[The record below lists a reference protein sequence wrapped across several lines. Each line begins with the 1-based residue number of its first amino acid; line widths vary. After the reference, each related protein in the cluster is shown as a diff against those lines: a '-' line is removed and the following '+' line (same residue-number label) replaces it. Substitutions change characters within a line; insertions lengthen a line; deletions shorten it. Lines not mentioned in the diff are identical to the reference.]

1 MTTYQESDNGSS
13 YFKQSPFEALMY
25 KLAET
30 GAHEDLPYFSLKQN
44 KGVLIQEECSIFI
57 GQNEEQFDFAIINGR
72 IYSV

>member
-30 GAHEDLPYFSLKQN
+30 GAHEDLPYFSLRDKSA
-44 KGVLIQEECSIFI
+44 LIQEECSIFI
-57 GQNEEQFDFAIINGR
+57 GEDEEQFNFAIINGR